1 MGISELKKL
10 EASEQKTSERPS
22 ALFLNELFVDLD
34 TFQWRVT
41 KYNKI
46 ASDEHIRTLVRVL
59 KSTGESFQ
67 PLLVYPI
74 GKRFVVI
81 DGHHRLSAYRKARW
95 KKPIPI
101 TVFEGSLDKA
111 RLAALEA
118 NIRDKLPLS
127 KLEKTEAAWKL
138 VNDNKLSKAQIVKLG
153 LASDGT
159 VAVMRK
165 VRKKLVDDG
174 KEPSRLSWVE
184 ARRSGIE
191 FKSDDAED
199 WKEKKAQKI
208 VDALLK
214 AKIGQGLAKDPEVTA
229 LALWKLN
236 PNLPGALTRQ
246 WFMEDPDL
254 KSEIAHE
261 LRTEG
266 DPYGLLEEPEEPE
279 KTIEEF

>member
-174 KEPSRLSWVE
+174 KELSRLSWVE

>member
-1 MGISELKKL
+1 MGFSELKKL